1 MSDLGTLSQCMMDS
15 DPETTKRSRR
25 LRRKALG
32 ASLFLET
39 LLVAA
44 MLVWPLI
51 TPGVPPR
58 LGPICNLIP
67 LPPLGVKAPSPMRSH
82 ASSPSP
88 RNPHPIPVDN
98 RIIFQ
103 PPHIPAHVDG
113 SRDDTPPVIGEPIGT
128 GDPGVPGGTGPGFG
142 TPGGDGLGAVP
153 PPPQPTKPRKVSIGV
168 MEASLINRVQP
179 DYPVIA
185 KNAHVSGE
193 VKIRA
198 TIGTDGLVKDYV
210 VVSGSPLLVRAAL
223 DAVRQWRYRP
233 TKLNGEPV
241 EVETLITVNFVLQ

>member
-15 DPETTKRSRR
+15 DPETMKRSRW

-39 LLVAA
+39 LLVAT

-51 TPGVPPR
+51 TPGV
-58 LGPICNLIP
+58 
-67 LPPLGVKAPSPMRSH
+67 LPPHCTLTPIVPFSGVKTLSPIHSH
-82 ASSPSP
+82 AGSPSP
-88 RNPHPIPVDN
+88 RNPHPVPVNDH
-98 RIIFQ
+98 IIFQ

-113 SRDDTPPVIGEPIGT
+113 SRDDAPPVIGETSESGE
-128 GDPGVPGGTGPGFG
+128 PGIPGTGPGIG
-142 TPGGDGLGAVP
+142 VPDSDGLGAVP
-153 PPPQPTKPRKVSIGV
+153 PPPQSKLPRKVSIGV

-185 KNAHVSGE
+185 KNAHISGE

-198 TIGTDGLVKDYV
+198 TIGTDGAVKDYV
-210 VVSGSPLLVRAAL
+210 VVSGSPLLSRAAL